1 MARVTLLALAA
12 CLAPAALSAQ
22 PVTARVVARTAAR
35 PQWATRPV
43 QARVGEPVTLTVMSA
58 DRRGRLSPLP
68 DGATVRWSRVVPRA
82 EHTEF
87 PSPNPGLTSFSNA
100 VLFGPRHGRWIG
112 YDRLE
117 YDTAPLPD
125 ASPTLTLSRAGD
137 AHDGAGSTWL
147 SAVVTLPDGS
157 TLRTPDAGTVD
168 RFGLSPSVMRV
179 SYRTGDDY
187 LGWLST
193 YFNVTSVFGSNGST
207 DATHQ
212 TDRYTGADCADVL
225 VGALR
230 ASGRRDVRYTSVAGI
245 GTYAAPRSGV
255 LRVEEDGRLTDARGP
270 VELRWG
276 RDVQPGDLVTIDY
289 ADDAGRSLPRAW
301 DHIGA
306 LVTDRDGD
314 GVLSGGDTL
323 RHEGSLGLTDTPLLH
338 GGPMRVVLW
347 RWRGRSVGA
356 AR

>member
-1 MARVTLLALAA
+1 MARVNLFALAA

-22 PVTARVVARTAAR
+22 PLSARVVARTASR
-35 PQWATRPV
+35 PQWSTRPV

-58 DRRGRLSPLP
+58 DRRGNLSPLP
-68 DGATVRWSRVVPRA
+68 DGASVRWSRVVPRT

-117 YDTAPLPD
+117 YDSVPLPD
-125 ASPTLTLSRAGD
+125 ATPTLTLTRAGD
-137 AHDGAGSTWL
+137 PHEGAGSAWF
-147 SAVVTLPDGS
+147 SAVVTLPDGRS
-157 TLRTPDAGTVD
+157 LRTPDAGAVD
-168 RFGLSPSVMRV
+168 RFGLSPSVLRV

-245 GTYAAPRSGV
+245 STYAAARTGV
-255 LRVEEDGRLTDARGP
+255 LRVEGDGRVTDANGP

-289 ADDAGRSLPRAW
+289 ADDADRSLPRAW

-306 LVTDRDGD
+306 LVSDRDGD
-314 GVLSGGDTL
+314 GVLSGADAL
-323 RHEGSLGLTDTPLLH
+323 RHEGSRGLVDTALLH

-356 AR
+356 PR